1 MSFSLYRFLL
11 INNLKNQYFKL
22 LIIYA
27 KNASVF
33 YLLLV
38 VSFPISVLK
47 R

>member
-1 MSFSLYRFLL
+1 M
-11 INNLKNQYFKL
+11 